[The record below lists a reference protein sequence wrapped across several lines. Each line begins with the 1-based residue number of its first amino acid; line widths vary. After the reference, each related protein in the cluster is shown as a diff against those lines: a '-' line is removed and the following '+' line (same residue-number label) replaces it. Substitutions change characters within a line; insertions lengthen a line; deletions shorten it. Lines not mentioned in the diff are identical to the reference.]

1 MFLQLISLGLVW
13 GLDKFSLVAFSLHSD
28 YIRLTKSAS
37 ILKQFIKKKNNLK
50 ARQVS
55 LLNRFL
61 ISVAVQPKKY
71 RELFK
76 TGQVHKR
83 SLDDLTS
90 AYSWTPIQPLLQSLQ
105 FLVREDK
112 MEKPTG
118 PKQDREIIH
127 QLPSWTKQAQVRK

>member
-61 ISVAVQPKKY
+61 ISVAV
-71 RELFK
+71 
-76 TGQVHKR
+76 
-83 SLDDLTS
+83 
-90 AYSWTPIQPLLQSLQ
+90 
-105 FLVREDK
+105 
-112 MEKPTG
+112 
-118 PKQDREIIH
+118 
-127 QLPSWTKQAQVRK
+127 